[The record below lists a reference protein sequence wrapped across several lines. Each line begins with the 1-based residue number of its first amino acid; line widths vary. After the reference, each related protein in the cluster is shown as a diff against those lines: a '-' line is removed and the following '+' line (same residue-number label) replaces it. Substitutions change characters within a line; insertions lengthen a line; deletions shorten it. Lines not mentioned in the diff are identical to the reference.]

1 MHPVPSH
8 QIHYRT
14 QLCYGVLGSTPH
26 TWVHDDFGTL
36 VPDNEPARCRFIYD
50 TLWAGTPDEHEL
62 HAAQWARF
70 EAEHREAEA
79 KLHQAEA
86 RPHSTCTLLPGNT
99 ESLVQT
105 AAELIVHREGDEP
118 PGELLYR
125 LNLRGEPGVYIT
137 RSDLLALMTGAAEL
151 LNLELQPRADA
162 VEEGVPA

>member
-1 MHPVPSH
+1 MHPALAN

-14 QLCYGVLGSTPH
+14 QLCYGVLGSSPH
-26 TWVHDDFGTL
+26 TRVHDDFGTL
-36 VPDNEPARCRFIYD
+36 VPGNGPARTHFIYD

-62 HAAQWARF
+62 HAAKWAVF

-79 KLHQAEA
+79 KLQQAEA
-86 RPHSTCTLLPGNT
+86 RPHSTCTLIPGDA
-99 ESLVQT
+99 EALVQT

-151 LNLELQPRADA
+151 LNLELQPRAEADEA
-162 VEEGVPA
+162 VPA